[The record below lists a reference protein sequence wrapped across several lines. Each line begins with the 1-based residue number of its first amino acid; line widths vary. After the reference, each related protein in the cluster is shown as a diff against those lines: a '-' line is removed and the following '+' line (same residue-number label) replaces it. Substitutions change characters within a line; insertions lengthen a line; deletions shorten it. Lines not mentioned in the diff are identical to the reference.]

1 MYLTKML
8 SDDIMKALFKNIRG
22 TPQYM
27 GNMKSDTMT
36 KNRNFNVY
44 TFFDTFTLAE
54 AYWLEFPQIIAK

>member
-1 MYLTKML
+1 
-8 SDDIMKALFKNIRG
+8 MKALFKNIRG